1 MLGRRFR
8 RERNVHTYSWRDAC
22 ILVALQQ
29 RMAASLAASRGRA
42 HQAVVCL
49 HRRVAATPSRNRLDV
64 HLLQPHDAPAASM
77 NTYAAL
83 CGIAMPCH

>member
-8 RERNVHTYSWRDAC
+8 RERFVHTYSWRGARAFAAAQQC
-22 ILVALQQ
+22 VAARLGTP
-29 RMAASLAASRGRA
+29 RRVTREAAVR
-42 HQAVVCL
+42 L
-49 HRRVAATPSRNRLDV
+49 HRRVAATLASNRLDV
-64 HLLQPHDAPAASM
+64 HLLQAHDATAASM